1 MNSSIGNDDLNLS
14 IKGRSNTASAVQ
26 SPHNTS
32 PSSSGYLNSVLTYLK
47 AHKLLHADY
56 SISNQANMS
65 SRLKSKERVNP
76 YSDNPIEVPSQ
87 FIYIEYPLDP
97 AVDSLHTL
105 SMRFG
110 VSITDLKRINS
121 LQNDRDVYAL
131 KTVKI
136 PVKPNSIHTE
146 KYAGQ
151 LKYSDQ
157 IVSRLATGALFNQ
170 DLDYQ
175 SNAGSN
181 LDSNDDE
188 DKSTGEDV
196 VYMVDRARDG
206 NLIAETEFIDDAPTT
221 SLLLNDG
228 LSSNINMYSDVLTQP
243 RNSTTKQAREAKKYL
258 KKFDNKLESLKNQ
271 NNELLNV
278 MKNSEQLVPIQ
289 TCSYLVERQQ
299 FHADDKQRSGLF
311 NLNVRD
317 TLILACI
324 VVVLAPLLFIV
335 YRYIWITEHTGNSLK
350 P

>member
-1 MNSSIGNDDLNLS
+1 MNSSIEYNDNLS
-14 IKGRSNTASAVQ
+14 VKANSSTASSAQ
-26 SPHNTS
+26 SPLTTS
-32 PSSSGYLNSVLTYLK
+32 PGSLPSSYLSTVLTYLK
-47 AHKLLHADY
+47 SNKLLHSSDF
-56 SISNQANMS
+56 SNQTIMS
-65 SRLKSKERVNP
+65 SRLKSKERTNV
-76 YSDNPIEVPSQ
+76 YSDYPVESPSL

-97 AVDSLHTL
+97 SVDSLHTL

-146 KYAGQ
+146 KYANQ

-157 IVSRLATGALFNQ
+157 IVSRLATGTLLNQ

-175 SNAGSN
+175 SNPGSN
-181 LDSNDDE
+181 VDSNDDE
-188 DKSTGEDV
+188 DKSAGEDI
-196 VYMVDRARDG
+196 VDRNRDG
-206 NLIAETEFIDDAPTT
+206 HLIAETEFMDDRSTAP
-221 SLLLNDG
+221 LLNSNNDG
-228 LSSNINMYSDVLTQP
+228 LSSNIDMYSDVLLQP
-243 RNSTTKQAREAKKYL
+243 KSSSATKQAKKYL

-271 NNELLNV
+271 NNELLSV

-299 FHADDKQRSGLF
+299 FQTDVKQRSGLF

-335 YRYIWITEHTGNSLK
+335 YRYIWIKEHTGNSLK